1 MIEKVG
7 IKRASAIWKVNGHEI
22 IMQHRVNKS
31 EELVISEIERYIKC
45 LKNKEYTSD
54 NFGLCRAF
62 EFLGGISFVN
72 IGYTVCKEEFI
83 TMFAYFTKLF
93 VSEWIDGD
101 KHIHSKNIGIE
112 HVFEVMLR
120 NEKFDIKYNY
130 TYIFDEINDSS
141 VFVETVN
148 TEFYKRWTEIIKDTM
163 QRGESLV
170 YATKRIGLM
179 KVYICCRSVLSETEK
194 YLKDI
199 AVRYTNDREVI
210 SERKL
215 YTEVFGVEV
224 YENIHPELFCLIR
237 NIVTAEYER
246 QVKSFVK
253 DNSLQCS
260 LQNDVWKLYQLNGKR
275 LKLYQFDFRRVE
287 KPFLKQ
293 EIKAYM
299 KYRVNN
305 RFTLKDRSITQII
318 KAFTIMAEFNDK
330 IAFAAD
336 IDECDVKQ
344 LYDVLE
350 SEHDLR
356 CGREKSPLNT
366 MNVFSECKAF
376 ISYLMSDMR
385 KKALKTP
392 IPKEN
397 LFEKYVFVNSKEY
410 SKNTEII
417 PEEVL
422 EQMELRLATL
432 PRMYSLMMKIFIATG
447 LRAKEVAM
455 LECDCIEPSKYDG
468 TVQLKFK
475 PYKVLKAYQKSGLGD
490 YRTLPISK
498 ELGKEI
504 TEQIRNTDKLRK
516 ETKMPYIFQYKK
528 GNKVFI
534 VSTSYLSVLVNKMI
548 DKYDICNNNGQK
560 WHFTTRQCRKTIAVT
575 LIENGASAD
584 ELAYWLGHLSKDNT
598 MRYYAEVRKMK
609 LAEMNSQFFK
619 EKFDLLISKEQLTE
633 YSEEERKLL
642 YTDFCVGQ
650 RRVELGFC
658 LQKIADGGCNNRNS
672 MYNCVNCKNLCTG
685 RKYLKYWQELL
696 DSQTE
701 IVDELLAEYQREG
714 LTDFADYKEYKQE
727 IFLKSCYENIVN
739 AIEEAET

>member
-7 IKRASAIWKVNGHEI
+7 IKRTSAIWKVDGHEI
-22 IMQHRVNKS
+22 IMQHRVNRS
-31 EELVISEIERYIKC
+31 EELVKSEIERYIKC
-45 LKNKEYTSD
+45 LKDKEYTSD

-62 EFLGGISFVN
+62 EFFGGISFVN

-93 VSEWIDGD
+93 VTEWIDGD
-101 KHIHSKNIGIE
+101 KHIRSKNIGIE
-112 HVFEVMLR
+112 YVFEVMLR

-130 TYIFDEINDSS
+130 MYILDGIKDSAE
-141 VFVETVN
+141 FVKIVDA
-148 TEFYKRWTEIIKDTM
+148 EFYKRWTEIIRVTM

-179 KVYICCRSVLSETEK
+179 KVYVCCRSVFSETEK

-199 AVRYTNDREVI
+199 AVKYTNGRDII

-215 YTEVFGVEV
+215 YTEVLGAEV
-224 YENIHPELFCLIR
+224 YEKLHPELFCLIR
-237 NIVTAEYER
+237 NIVTAEYEK
-246 QVKSFVK
+246 QVKLFVK
-253 DNSLQCS
+253 GNSLQCS
-260 LQNDVWKLYQLNGKR
+260 LQNDAWKIYQLNGKR
-275 LKLYQFDFRRVE
+275 LKLYQFDFRKVQ

-305 RFTLKDRSITQII
+305 QFTLKDRSITQII
-318 KAFTIMAEFNDK
+318 KAFTIITEFNDK

-385 KKALKTP
+385 EKTLKTP

-422 EQMELRLATL
+422 KQMELHLTTL

-455 LECDCIEPSKYDG
+455 LECDCIEPFKYDG

-498 ELGKEI
+498 ELGEEI

-516 ETKMPYIFQYKK
+516 ETEMPYIFQYKK

-548 DKYDICNNNGQK
+548 DKHDICDNNGQR

-584 ELAYWLGHLSKDNT
+584 ELAYWLGHLSRGNT

-619 EKFDLLISKEQLTE
+619 EKFDLLISKEQLIE

-658 LQKIADGGCNNRNS
+658 LRKIADGGCNNRNS
-672 MYNCVNCKNLCTG
+672 LYNCVNCKNLCTG

-696 DSQTE
+696 ESQTK
-701 IVDELLAEYQREG
+701 IVDDLLSAYRQEG
-714 LTDFADYKEYKQE
+714 LTDFEEYKEYKQE
-727 IFLKSCYENIVN
+727 TFLKSCYENIVM
-739 AIEEAET
+739 AIEEAEV